1 MWEWECVVSTL
12 RRVSPGVPVPQGPAP
27 SLCCE
32 DVHRHVV
39 RLCLLFVRGTA
50 CPVYGLS
57 KLYEMASLF
66 FVGKL
71 SLKTISH
78 ADTCELRW

>member
-1 MWEWECVVSTL
+1 MSSARSGGFLLVCPSHKAQHHLCVVRTSIAMWFDCVYYL
-12 RRVSPGVPVPQGPAP
+12 CEAPHVP
-27 SLCCE
+27 
-32 DVHRHVV
+32 
-39 RLCLLFVRGTA
+39 FMA
-50 CPVYGLS
+50 CPKV
-57 KLYEMASLF
+57 YEMASLF